1 MKYFFITLTLI
12 LVLKTQAQEVYNFE
26 LETPS
31 GEHLSFTEIQGTQ
44 LTLIDFWA
52 TWCKPCVNSI
62 PKLVELSKL
71 YAGNEVAFIGISI
84 DSPRNLSKVLPFVQ
98 SVGINY
104 PVLLDTN
111 QELMRELN
119 VSVIPTLLLV
129 SASGQILMVHEGFA
143 PGDAQVIHDAIEH
156 YRHEAK

>member
-1 MKYFFITLTLI
+1 MLYEVIT
-12 LVLKTQAQEVYNFE
+12 
-26 LETPS
+26 
-31 GEHLSFTEIQGTQ
+31 
-44 LTLIDFWA
+44 
-52 TWCKPCVNSI
+52 
-62 PKLVELSKL
+62 
-71 YAGNEVAFIGISI
+71 VAFIGISI